1 MSKDLS
7 HYRDKYLKGELIEN
21 NLPNNPL
28 DLFSKWF
35 SELENNGNE
44 REPNAMSLST
54 VDKEGFP
61 TTRIVLLKEFS
72 DSGFIFFTNYNSR
85 KGNHIKLN
93 PQTCLSFYWPSLE
106 RQVII
111 HGTANKISEI
121 KSDKYFNSR
130 PESSRIGAIVS
141 DQSEVI
147 PSRDFIDNKLKNFNV
162 GVNSLK
168 RPKHWGGYN
177 VIPKSIEFWQGRE
190 SRLHDRIFY
199 FKNNEQWEKN
209 RLSP

>member
-7 HYRDKYLKGELIEN
+7 NYRDKYLKGELIEN

-35 SELENNGNE
+35 SELENIGNE
-44 REPNAMSLST
+44 KEPNAMSLST
-54 VDKEGFP
+54 VDNEGFP

-121 KSDKYFNSR
+121 R
-130 PESSRIGAIVS
+130 
-141 DQSEVI
+141 QT
-147 PSRDFIDNKLKNFNV
+147 
-162 GVNSLK
+162 
-168 RPKHWGGYN
+168 
-177 VIPKSIEFWQGRE
+177 
-190 SRLHDRIFY
+190 
-199 FKNNEQWEKN
+199 
-209 RLSP
+209 